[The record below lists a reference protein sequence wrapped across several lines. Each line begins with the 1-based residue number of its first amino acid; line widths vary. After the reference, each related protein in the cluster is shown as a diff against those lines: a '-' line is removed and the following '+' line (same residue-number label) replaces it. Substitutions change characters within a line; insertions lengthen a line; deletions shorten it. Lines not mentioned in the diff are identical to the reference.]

1 MTSGEK
7 EPSDLIRSVSRAFRI
22 LEEVRAAP
30 EGLHVKQIARRA
42 HLTVATTYHLVRTLR
57 YDGYLL
63 RRDSGRYVL
72 GLEIASRFRDLTLTF
87 GQPPRT
93 HAVLSHVS
101 RPEP

>member
-1 MTSGEK
+1 MGSGEK

-22 LEEVRAAP
+22 LEEVGAAP

-42 HLTVATTYHLVRTLR
+42 GLSAATAYHLVRTLR
-57 YDGYLL
+57 YEGYLI

-72 GLEIASRFRDLTLTF
+72 GLEIASRFRDLMMTF
-87 GQPPRT
+87 GHPPRM
-93 HAVLSHVS
+93 HAALSHLS

>member
-1 MTSGEK
+1 MGSGEK

-22 LEEVRAAP
+22 LEEVGAAP

-42 HLTVATTYHLVRTLR
+42 GLSGATAYHLVRTLR
-57 YDGYLL
+57 YEGYLI

-72 GLEIASRFRDLTLTF
+72 GLEIASRFRDLMMTF
-87 GQPPRT
+87 GHPPRM
-93 HAVLSHVS
+93 HAVLSHIS